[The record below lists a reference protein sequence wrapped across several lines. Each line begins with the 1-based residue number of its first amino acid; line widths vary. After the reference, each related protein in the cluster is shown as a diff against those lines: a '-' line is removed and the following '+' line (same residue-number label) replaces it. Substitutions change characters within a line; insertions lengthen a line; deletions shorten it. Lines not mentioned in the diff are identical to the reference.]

1 MCGMDLGELH
11 TRAAREVD
19 ALGPEPHRRADF
31 EVWAA
36 QRHGAAV
43 LLAAV
48 AEWDARLLRRAA
60 FDAVGELTNRD
71 AAELLL
77 DASNACG

>member
-1 MCGMDLGELH
+1 MDVGELR
-11 TRAAREVD
+11 TRAVNEIV
-19 ALGPEPHRRADF
+19 ALGPEPDHHDEF
-31 EVWAA
+31 EEWFAER
-36 QRHGAAV
+36 QGAAV

-48 AEWDARLLRRAA
+48 AAWDARLLRSAA
-60 FDAVGELTNRD
+60 LSADDELTNRD

>member
-1 MCGMDLGELH
+1 MDVGELRI
-11 TRAAREVD
+11 RAATEVVD
-19 ALGPEPHRRADF
+19 LGPEPHRPHDF
-31 EVWAA
+31 EVWMAER
-36 QRHGAAV
+36 QGAAV

-48 AEWDARLLRRAA
+48 AAWDARLLRRAA
-60 FDAVGELTNRD
+60 LSAADELTNRD